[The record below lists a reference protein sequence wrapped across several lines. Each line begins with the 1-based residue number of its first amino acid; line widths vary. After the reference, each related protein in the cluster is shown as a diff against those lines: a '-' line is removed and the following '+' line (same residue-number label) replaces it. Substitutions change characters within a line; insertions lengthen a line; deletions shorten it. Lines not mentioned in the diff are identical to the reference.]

1 MFDTTRGYPE
11 RWAHGLQGKHLMQ
24 YPDGNP
30 PQALQWLVPSYGNVK
45 EARHPVGNE
54 QQMEVQTKSKNIA

>member
-1 MFDTTRGYPE
+1 
-11 RWAHGLQGKHLMQ
+11 MQ

-30 PQALQWLVPSYGNVK
+30 HQALQWLVPSYGNVK